1 MWEEEAASGAEIV
14 EEKEFLFPTDLPV
27 VPTRCFGEE
36 LLVLNHLL
44 LVGE

>member
-1 MWEEEAASGAEIV
+1 MWEKETTSWTEIV
-14 EEKEFLFPTDLPV
+14 EEEEFLFFGYLPV
-27 VPTRCFGEE
+27 VPTGCLGKE